1 MWSLIL
7 HRASSEPPL
16 SCAEGVFLLPEV
28 NDIKQLPLASVNDNM
43 TLAQDVYDLHD
54 RVLVTAGTQLRRE
67 IIALLQKHEVKSVW
81 VKHTQTIKS
90 LPQNR
95 EITAVQNLIGAATR
109 RKMIQTMQNAFR
121 QRGSIAAHLP
131 YMREAIDDVIKE
143 LSCHDHLLIYLTD
156 IRKRSDYLYGHCVDV
171 GLFAIVIGMAMG
183 LSKED
188 IYILGI
194 GGLLHDYGKTTISD
208 AILEKNGP
216 LTPEEFN
223 LVKTHASA
231 GYNILRSET
240 KVDSRIAL
248 MALQHHERPD
258 GRGYPW
264 GIKED
269 EIHPLAK
276 IIAVADV
283 YDALTT
289 DRVYRPAVAVYEAIR
304 TIQVS
309 SGTQFDK
316 KVVETFCN
324 VTVPFYVGSAV
335 KLSNGVAGAVLR
347 INSSNPSRPV
357 IWTREGIINLLHDC
371 SIDIV
376 AVI

>member
-1 MWSLIL
+1 M
-7 HRASSEPPL
+7 
-16 SCAEGVFLLPEV
+16 LPEV
-28 NDIKQLPLASVNDNM
+28 TDIKQVTLSNINEGM
-43 TLAQDVYDLHD
+43 TVAQEVYDLHG
-54 RVLVTAGTQLRRE
+54 RVLVTSGTQLRRE
-67 IIALLQKHEVKSVW
+67 IIALLQKHMIDSVW
-81 VKHTQTIKS
+81 VKQIPAVK
-90 LPQNR
+90 PFQQNR

-131 YMREAIDDVIKE
+131 HMREAIDDVIKE

-156 IRKRSDYLYGHCVDV
+156 IRKRADYLYGHCVDV
-171 GLFAIVIGMAMG
+171 GVFAIVMGMAMG
-183 LSKED
+183 LSKEQ

-208 AILEKNGP
+208 AILEKSGP
-216 LTPEEFN
+216 LTPDEFN
-223 LVKTHASA
+223 LVKTHAAA
-231 GYNILRSET
+231 GYNILRTET

-264 GIKED
+264 GIKEA
-269 EIHPLAK
+269 EIHPLAR

-304 TIQVS
+304 TIQAG
-309 SGTQFDK
+309 SGTQFDT
-316 KVVETFCN
+316 KVVDTFCK

-335 KLSNGVAGAVLR
+335 KLSNGVSGAVLR

-357 IWTREGIINLLHDC
+357 IWTREGTINLLHEC
-371 SIDIV
+371 STNIV